1 MEDRL
6 LIAHAGVADRFS
18 SRSTK
23 VENVVMEDRGQ
34 TAGSDIPATE
44 ISSQGEATLRS
55 FSAPRR
61 SIEERLAAGKALRER
76 VPRASHAECR
86 LPAGRDDPIDI
97 LLAQAKTRVAKLVPI
112 RHARMLA
119 SPFAFY
125 RGGASIM
132 ARDLQPT
139 PTTRIK
145 VQACGDAHLA
155 NFGAFASAERNLVFG
170 INDFDETVPGPW
182 EWDLKRL
189 VASIDLC
196 SRFLGADR
204 AVTEN
209 AIRSA
214 VQSYREHMQYYAR
227 MGYLALW
234 YETIDEERLFAAL
247 PLAVRKSAKKN
258 FLDKAKLRTHL
269 QVLERLTDL
278 LDDHHRIME
287 DRPLVVRETRNDK
300 GVPIKEVLG
309 EFLQAYLHSLSEDRR
324 ELFSRYRIVD
334 VARKVVG
341 VGSVGTRCWVVFM
354 EGAGSGDP
362 LFIQAKEAQTSA
374 LAPYVGSPTFENEG
388 HRVVKGQ
395 RLIQGAP
402 DILLGWGQIRDIHF
416 YVRQLRDMKGS
427 VALDPD
433 DWDEDRLVAYTMVC
447 GWALALAHAKSGDA
461 AMIAGYVGK
470 SEALDDALVSFAEAY
485 ATQVQ
490 QDYEW
495 MRAAAKARRISVAR
509 VF

>member
-1 MEDRL
+1 MENRVL
-6 LIAHAGVADRFS
+6 TAHVGTTGS
-18 SRSTK
+18 S
-23 VENVVMEDRGQ
+23 
-34 TAGSDIPATE
+34 SD
-44 ISSQGEATLRS
+44 GEAALRS
-55 FSAPRR
+55 FRAPHR
-61 SIEERLAAGKALRER
+61 SIKERLAAGKALRDR
-76 VPRASHAECR
+76 VPRASHAEYSS
-86 LPAGRDDPIDI
+86 PSGRDDPIDI

-112 RHARMLA
+112 RHARMLT

-132 ARDLQPT
+132 AQDLRPA
-139 PTTRIK
+139 PTTRMR

-155 NFGAFASAERNLVFG
+155 NFGVFASAERNLVFG
-170 INDFDETVPGPW
+170 INDFDETIPGPW

-204 AVTEN
+204 TVSEN

-214 VQSYREHMQYYAR
+214 VQSYREHMQYYAQ

-234 YETIDEERLFAAL
+234 YETIDEERL
-247 PLAVRKSAKKN
+247 LAVLPANVRRSAKKN
-258 FLDKAKLRTHL
+258 LLDKAKVRTHL
-269 QVLERLTDL
+269 QVLEKLTAL
-278 LDDHHRIME
+278 LDDRHRILE
-287 DRPLVVRETRNDK
+287 DRPLVVRETHNDK
-300 GVPIKEVLG
+300 GVPIKEVLS
-309 EFLQAYLHSLSEDRR
+309 EFLRAYLDSLSGDRR
-324 ELFSRYRIVD
+324 ELISRYRIVD

-341 VGSVGTRCWVVFM
+341 VGSVGTRCWVLFM
-354 EGAGSGDP
+354 EGVGGDDP

-374 LAPYVGSPTFENEG
+374 LAPYVGSPTFDNEG

-402 DILLGWGQIRDIHF
+402 DILLGWGQMRDIHF

-427 VALDPD
+427 AMLDPG

-470 SEALDDALVSFAEAY
+470 SEALDDALVAFAETY
-485 ATQVQ
+485 ATQVE
-490 QDYEW
+490 QDYER
-495 MRAAAKARRISVAR
+495 MRAAAKARRIQVAK

>member
-1 MEDRL
+1 MEDR
-6 LIAHAGVADRFS
+6 S
-18 SRSTK
+18 
-23 VENVVMEDRGQ
+23 Q
-34 TAGSDIPATE
+34 TAGSNVSGTE
-44 ISSQGEATLRS
+44 ISSQGEAALRS

-86 LPAGRDDPIDI
+86 LPAGRGDPIAI

-132 ARDLQPT
+132 AQDLQPT
-139 PTTRIK
+139 PTTHIK

-155 NFGAFASAERNLVFG
+155 NFGVFASAERNLVFG

-182 EWDLKRL
+182 EWDIKRL
-189 VASIDLC
+189 AASIELC

-247 PLAVRKSAKKN
+247 PPAMRKSAKRKV
-258 FLDKAKLRTHL
+258 LDKAKGRTHL
-269 QVLERLTDL
+269 QVLEKLTDL

-309 EFLQAYLHSLSEDRR
+309 EFLQAYLHSLSGDRR
-324 ELFSRYRIVD
+324 ELISRYRIVD

-341 VGSVGTRCWVVFM
+341 VGSVGTRCWVLFM
-354 EGAGSGDP
+354 EGAGGDDP

-402 DILLGWGQIRDIHF
+402 DVLLGWGEIRDIHF

-427 VALDPD
+427 VTLDPD

-470 SEALDDALVSFAEAY
+470 SEALDDALVAFAGAY

-490 QDYEW
+490 QDYER
-495 MRAAAKARRISVAR
+495 MRAAARARRIQVAK

>member
-1 MEDRL
+1 
-6 LIAHAGVADRFS
+6 
-18 SRSTK
+18 
-23 VENVVMEDRGQ
+23 MEDRGQ
-34 TAGSDIPATE
+34 MAGSRSSGTE
-44 ISSQGEATLRS
+44 ARSQGEPTLRS

-76 VPRASHAECR
+76 VPRTSHAECR

-132 ARDLQPT
+132 AQDLQPT
-139 PTTRIK
+139 PTTRIM

-155 NFGAFASAERNLVFG
+155 NFGVFASAERNLVFG

-209 AIRSA
+209 AVRSA
-214 VQSYREHMQYYAR
+214 VQSYRKHMQYYAR

-247 PLAVRKSAKKN
+247 PPAVRRSAKRN
-258 FLDKAKLRTHL
+258 LLDKAKGRTHL
-269 QVLERLTDL
+269 QVLEKLTAL

-309 EFLQAYLHSLSEDRR
+309 EFLQAYLASLSGDRR
-324 ELFSRYRIVD
+324 ELISRYRIVD

-341 VGSVGTRCWVVFM
+341 VGSVGTRCWVMFM
-354 EGAGSGDP
+354 EGAGDDDP

-374 LAPYVGSPTFENEG
+374 LAPYVGSPTFDNEG

-427 VALDPD
+427 VTLDPD
-433 DWDEDRLVAYTMVC
+433 DWDEDRLAAYTMVC

-490 QDYEW
+490 QDYER
-495 MRAAAKARRISVAR
+495 MRAAARARRIAVAK

>member
-1 MEDRL
+1 M
-6 LIAHAGVADRFS
+6 
-18 SRSTK
+18 
-23 VENVVMEDRGQ
+23 NVVMEDRGRI
-34 TAGSDIPATE
+34 AGSKTSGTE
-44 ISSQGEATLRS
+44 SSSQGGATLRS
-55 FSAPRR
+55 FSTPRR
-61 SIEERLAAGKALRER
+61 SIEERLAAGKALRDR
-76 VPRASHAECR
+76 VPRASHAEHSS
-86 LPAGRDDPIDI
+86 PAGRDDPIDI

-112 RHARMLA
+112 RHARMLT
-119 SPFAFY
+119 SPFDLP
-125 RGGASIM
+125 RRCVDHGAGP
-132 ARDLQPT
+132 AADAHDPHQ
-139 PTTRIK
+139 

-155 NFGAFASAERNLVFG
+155 NFGVFASAERNLVFG
-170 INDFDETVPGPW
+170 INDFDETIPGPW

-214 VQSYREHMQYYAR
+214 VQSYREHMQHYAH

-234 YETIDEERLFAAL
+234 YETIDQERLLAAL
-247 PLAVRKSAKKN
+247 PPGVRKSAKRN
-258 FLDKAKLRTHL
+258 LLDKAKVRTHL
-269 QVLERLTDL
+269 QVLEKLTAL
-278 LDDHHRIME
+278 LDDHHHILE

-309 EFLQAYLHSLSEDRR
+309 EFLNAYLNSLPEDRR
-324 ELFSRYRIVD
+324 ELISRYRIVD

-354 EGAGSGDP
+354 EGAGGGDP
-362 LFIQAKEAQTSA
+362 LFIQAKEAQPSA
-374 LAPYVGSPTFENEG
+374 LAPYVGSPAFENEG
-388 HRVVKGQ
+388 HKVVKGQ

-427 VALDPD
+427 VTLDPD
-433 DWDEDRLVAYTMVC
+433 GWDEDRLVAYTMVC

-485 ATQVQ
+485 VTQVE
-490 QDYEW
+490 QDYER
-495 MRAAAKARRISVAR
+495 MRAAAKARRIQVAK